1 MERFILF
8 GALAVAG
15 YFIVYLI
22 LKAKLNKAVDP
33 KAILESIREEVD
45 RIIVELNSTTDRNIT
60 LLEDKVQSL
69 STLLEQAG
77 KKIGI
82 LRREIEKHELSGKV
96 YSELAE
102 KRVQEPE
109 EQDRRAQVLQ
119 LHRQGIS
126 TSAIAKRLGITLAE
140 IELIITLASQANAG
154 KAGNESSGI
163 GTGRGDGR

>member
-1 MERFILF
+1 MERFILY
-8 GALAVAG
+8 GALAIGG
-15 YFIVYLI
+15 YFSVYLI
-22 LKAKLNKAVDP
+22 LKAKLNKSVDP

-60 LLEDKVQSL
+60 LLEDKVRGL
-69 STLLEQAG
+69 STLLEQAD

-96 YSELAE
+96 YSELARDG

-109 EQDRRAQVLQ
+109 EQDPHTQVLS

-126 TSAIAKRLGITLAE
+126 PSAIAKRLGITLAE
-140 IELIITLASQANAG
+140 IELIISLASQANAG
-154 KAGNESSGI
+154 KAGE
-163 GTGRGDGR
+163 RK

>member
-1 MERFILF
+1 MPMERYILY
-8 GALAVAG
+8 GALAIAG

-22 LKAKLNKAVDP
+22 LKAKVNKSVDP

-69 STLLEQAG
+69 TSLLEQAD

-82 LRREIEKHELSGKV
+82 LKREIEKHELSGKV
-96 YSELAE
+96 YSELARSGQ
-102 KRVQEPE
+102 RVQQPE
-109 EQDRRAQVLQ
+109 EQDRRTQVLN

-126 TSAIAKRLGITLAE
+126 ASAIAKRLGITLAE
-140 IELIITLASQANAG
+140 IELILSLASQV
-154 KAGNESSGI
+154 S
-163 GTGRGDGR
+163 TGERE